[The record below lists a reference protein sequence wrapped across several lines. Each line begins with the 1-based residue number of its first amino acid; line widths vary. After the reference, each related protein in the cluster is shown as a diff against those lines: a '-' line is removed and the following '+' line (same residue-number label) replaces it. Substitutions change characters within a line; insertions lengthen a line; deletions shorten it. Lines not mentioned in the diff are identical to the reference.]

1 MSTYLS
7 CVITCET
14 AEIATQICKLLDRKS
29 RPIFE
34 EDLLEGEAD
43 YYRIIENIEFPNN
56 VLVIENSL
64 IVNWENKDRFNF
76 SDLMPIF
83 SLPCLCLSLVHEM
96 DSYIGSGDDDEDEQG
111 RYWFMEN
118 QQVVSCNARDL
129 CKSKFAPELELL
141 NRANQ

>member
-14 AEIATQICKLLDRKS
+14 AKIATQICKLLDHKS

-34 EDLLEGEAD
+34 EDLLEGESD
-43 YYRIIENIEFPNN
+43 YYRIIENIEFPSN

-83 SLPCLCLSLVHEM
+83 SLTGISLALAHEM

-111 RYWFMEN
+111 RYWFKDKSLFE
-118 QQVVSCNARDL
+118 SCNASDL
-129 CKSKFAPELELL
+129 NQNQFSCELDLMKRI
-141 NRANQ
+141 NT